1 MDLKDKF
8 AAKMITY
15 EENINCIVDV
25 CSNVILCSKKSIC

>member
-15 EENINCIVDV
+15 EKNINSIVDV
-25 CSNVILCSKKSIC
+25 CSNVILCAKI